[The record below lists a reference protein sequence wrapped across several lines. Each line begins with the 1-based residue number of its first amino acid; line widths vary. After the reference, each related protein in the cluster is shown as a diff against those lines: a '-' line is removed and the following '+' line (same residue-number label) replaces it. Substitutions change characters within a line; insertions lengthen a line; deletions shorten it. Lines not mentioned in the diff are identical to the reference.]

1 MVCVGASV
9 MDGVVCS
16 VNGWFEIFTRGNG
29 AIVGGNVEYAR
40 ARVIKDYK

>member
-1 MVCVGASV
+1 MCVDASV

-16 VNGWFEIFTRGNG
+16 GNGWFEISTRGNG

-40 ARVIKDYK
+40 VRVITDYK